1 MEIKH
6 ILCSLALNLSFQ
18 ARMKQAEKGL
28 NYIGGSDQHF

>member
-18 ARMKQAEKGL
+18 AQMKQAEKGL
-28 NYIGGSDQHF
+28 NYICRADQPF